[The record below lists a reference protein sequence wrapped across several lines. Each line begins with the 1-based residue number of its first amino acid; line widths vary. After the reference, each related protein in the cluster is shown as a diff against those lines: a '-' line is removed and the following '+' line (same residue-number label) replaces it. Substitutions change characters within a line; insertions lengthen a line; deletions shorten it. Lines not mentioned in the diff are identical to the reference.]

1 MALNDTTVIIAAAG
15 SASRMKGEDKLL
27 ADLCGKSVIARTILA
42 FENAPSVAE
51 IIIVTKEKKIPQYE
65 MIVASCGA
73 TKVKNIV
80 AGGETRQQSV
90 INGLKASE
98 CESTM
103 IAVHDGARPL
113 VSTELIEKAIADAR
127 IFGGATLGV
136 PVKDTVKVVDGGLV
150 TDTPDRSK
158 LYLIQTPQVFKKTIY
173 VDGVNFAIA
182 HGLDFTDD
190 CQLVEAVCGK
200 IAVTEGD
207 YRNIKITTPDDLII
221 ARAMLGG
228 DEK

>member
-1 MALNDTTVIIAAAG
+1 MALKDTTVIIAAAG

-42 FENAPSVAE
+42 FQNAPSVAE
-51 IIIVTKEKKIPQYE
+51 IIIVTKEKKIPQLE

-73 TKVKNIV
+73 SKVTKIV

-98 CESTM
+98 AETSM

-113 VSTELIEKAIADAR
+113 ISTELIEKAIADAR
-127 IFGGATLGV
+127 VFGGAALGV
-136 PVKDTVKVVDGGLV
+136 PVKDTVKVVDDGLV

-158 LYLIQTPQVFKKTIY
+158 LYLIQTPQVFKKTLYI
-173 VDGVNFAIA
+173 DGVNFAVA
-182 HGLDFTDD
+182 HELDFTDD

-200 IAVTEGD
+200 IAVTTGD
-207 YRNIKITTPDDLII
+207 YRNIKITTPDDLLI
-221 ARAMLGG
+221 ARAIFEG
-228 DEK
+228 DD